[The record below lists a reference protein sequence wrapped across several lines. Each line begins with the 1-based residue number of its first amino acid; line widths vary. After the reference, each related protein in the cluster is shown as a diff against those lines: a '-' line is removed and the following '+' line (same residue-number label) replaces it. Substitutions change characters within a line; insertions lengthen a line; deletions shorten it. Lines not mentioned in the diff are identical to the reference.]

1 MSSDTII
8 EKKTKLKDSIKAP
21 GKFKVIIC
29 NDDVTPVEFVIS
41 MLMSIFRHSEKSA
54 VELTLAIHNTG
65 SASAGAYG
73 FEIAEQKALDATDL
87 ARLYGWPLIVKVEP
101 E

>member
-1 MSSDTII
+1 MSNTIV

-41 MLMSIFRHSEKSA
+41 MLISVFRHTDKSA
-54 VELTLAIHNTG
+54 VELTLKIHNENQKGVYDVCGFTNL
-65 SASAGAYG
+65 
-73 FEIAEQKALDATDL
+73 FEILIILKAIDG
-87 ARLYGWPLIVKVEP
+87 YK
-101 E
+101 

>member
-1 MSSDTII
+1 MSNTIV

-41 MLMSIFRHSEKSA
+41 MLISVFRHTDKSA
-54 VELTLAIHNTG
+54 VELTLKIHTTG
-65 SASAGAYG
+65 SATAGTYG

-87 ARLYGWPLIVKVEP
+87 ARAYGWPLITKIEP